1 MNIDTFWALIEPI
14 KNAIEPEIE
23 IAKQLQ
29 SLDPAELEA
38 YQTHFD
44 HLKNQANRWDLWG
57 AAYMIG
63 GGCSDD
69 SFIDFRYGLIAKGRD
84 IYEKAVQDPD
94 SLADLGDDLEIENE
108 SFGYVAQEIYTA
120 KTGKDMPRNSAG
132 LSAYDMGEEWDFE
145 DKEENLKRIP
155 RLTAIYWPD

>member
-1 MNIDTFWALIEPI
+1 MNIDTFWALIEPG

-29 SLDPAELEA
+29 SLEPAELEA
-38 YQTHFD
+38 YQAHFD
-44 HLKNQANRWDLWG
+44 QFKNQAYRWDLWG

-69 SFIDFRYGLIAKGRD
+69 SFIDFRYGLIAKGREV
-84 IYEKAVQDPD
+84 YEKALQNPD
-94 SLADLGDDLEIENE
+94 SLADLGADLEIENE
-108 SFGYVAQEIYTA
+108 AFGYVAQEIYTA
-120 KTGKDMPRNSAG
+120 KTGKDMPRHSAR
-132 LSAYDMGEEWDFE
+132 SSEEDMGEEWDFE
-145 DKEENLKRIP
+145 DKDENLKRIP